1 MAEGGRKV
9 VIGVDES
16 SFAEEA
22 FNFYAANFLK
32 EDDVI
37 ILVHTPERY
46 NFVDA
51 SPAVIQEL
59 LHEIKKKTQA
69 LEEKYKK
76 KLEASNV
83 KSAKFVTKEGAA
95 GEAIVAIA
103 EKEKANLIVTGT
115 RGMGKLRRTFLGSV
129 SDYVIHHAKCPVLV
143 CRK

>member
-59 LHEIKKKTQA
+59 LLEIKKKVKV
-69 LEEKYKK
+69 LEDKYQK

-83 KSAKFVTKEGAA
+83 KSAKFVTKEGEA
-95 GEAIVAIA
+95 GEAIVAVA
-103 EKEKANLIVTGT
+103 EKEKANMIVTGT

>member
-22 FNFYAANFLK
+22 FNFYVGNFMK
-32 EDDVI
+32 EDDAV

-59 LHEIKKKTQA
+59 LNEIKKKLQV
-69 LEEKYKK
+69 LEDKYQK
-76 KLEASNV
+76 KLQAAGV
-83 KSAKFVTKEGAA
+83 KSAKFVSKEGDP
-95 GEAIVAIA
+95 GEAIVAVA
-103 EKEKANLIVTGT
+103 EKEKAVLIVCGT

-129 SDYVIHHAKCPVLV
+129 SDYVVHHAHCPVLV